1 MKKRL
6 LFAAALT
13 GLTLSASA
21 QQVNEKLNRA
31 PVAVKISEGIL
42 VSWRSLT
49 SDPKELTFDVYRN
62 GTKVATAISD
72 VTNWLDKEGK
82 PGDTYKVVTSAGE
95 TPLDAIAP
103 TIWLWAMLTA
113 TVTMSLFS
121 SGCPTISATVGRR
134 TDILRLASSVHT
146 RWMVRRCGKRT

>member
-31 PVAVKISEGIL
+31 PVAVKTSEGIL

-62 GTKVATAISD
+62 GTKESRVIRIK
-72 VTNWLDKEGK
+72 W
-82 PGDTYKVVTSAGE
+82 
-95 TPLDAIAP
+95 
-103 TIWLWAMLTA
+103 
-113 TVTMSLFS
+113 
-121 SGCPTISATVGRR
+121 
-134 TDILRLASSVHT
+134 
-146 RWMVRRCGKRT
+146 